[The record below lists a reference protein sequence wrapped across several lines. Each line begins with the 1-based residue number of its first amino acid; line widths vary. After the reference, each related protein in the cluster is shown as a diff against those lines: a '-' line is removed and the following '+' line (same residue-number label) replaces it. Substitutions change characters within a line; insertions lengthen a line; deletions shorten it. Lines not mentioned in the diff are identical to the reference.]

1 MILFLTGSQKTIK
14 TGGAFPALSS
24 GRRKLPAET
33 APVPAD
39 RRTLSMETTP
49 QNTDQRENPAIPSP
63 PALCAVLLKP
73 GAERKNAYQQK
84 NQAISSPPALCAVLS
99 CREPRSGD
107 PQCPFY
113 CAAHLRMWRAG
124 DKRGLLA
131 ALHGDLD
138 VEVGG

>member
-1 MILFLTGSQKTIK
+1 MG
-14 TGGAFPALSS
+14 
-24 GRRKLPAET
+24 
-33 APVPAD
+33 
-39 RRTLSMETTP
+39 TTP
-49 QNTDQRENPAIPSP
+49 QNAD
-63 PALCAVLLKP
+63 
-73 GAERKNAYQQK
+73 QQK

-107 PQCPFY
+107 PLCPFY
-113 CAAHLRMWRAG
+113 CAEHLRMWRAG

>member
-1 MILFLTGSQKTIK
+1 
-14 TGGAFPALSS
+14 
-24 GRRKLPAET
+24 
-33 APVPAD
+33 
-39 RRTLSMETTP
+39 METTP

-63 PALCAVLLKP
+63 PALCAVL
-73 GAERKNAYQQK
+73 
-84 NQAISSPPALCAVLS
+84 S
-99 CREPRSGD
+99 CRDPRSGD

-113 CAAHLRMWRAG
+113 CSAHLRMWREG